1 MNNIYKVIWSKAK
14 NCYVVASEIA
24 RSHTKSASGSEKIG
38 GVTRR
43 KLLAS
48 LMALSLLCGG
58 LGVAEASVHVV
69 ESGET
74 YEVLTKQ
81 EVKDG
86 YGTKDDVK
94 SNKYNIEKLQ
104 TTTTQQG
111 TQIAINTTNIAT
123 NKANISALQTTAT
136 EQGKLIETNT
146 ANIANNTT
154 AIEKKINAE
163 TANERFAT
171 KDALN
176 NLERV
181 VTDKVDENT
190 FESALDLKADTDLGN
205 LTEEGKT
212 AIKNTMLEDMN
223 LKADKTYVDAEVGKK
238 ADKATTLDGYGIND
252 AYTKTDADRKFATS
266 DALNT
271 AKTDLEGKIAANT
284 TKIDANKTDIDGL
297 KTKAATTETTLT
309 DLSGRMTTAESTIT
323 DLKDTDVRLEGKIGQ
338 NANDITGLKDKDVEL
353 SGNIGAN
360 KTAIDQNKTGITQN
374 KNDIT
379 TINGKLTTAEGSIAA
394 NKNAIDDLKTK
405 VGTVN
410 NGTYLDSSKPVGEN
424 LNKLNDGLVKEVED
438 RKAADTALSGRID
451 ANANTIAKVN
461 HELENTNNHF
471 NTELGKTNAA
481 LQEEGKV
488 RANADAALA
497 SDITATNKRTAGI
510 KRDDVRNETT
520 IEGNVTVD
528 SLGNVTAKG
537 QLTGK
542 GVDAGDGTITTK
554 GAVNAGS
561 LTVEN
566 ASNLKGDVT
575 MDNKLAVTGD
585 TSLKKTDVDGTLNV
599 TGESSLKNTTVGGTL
614 GVTGETKLDDKLTV
628 KGEATFKDKVT
639 MDKDLEVKGEL
650 KTDKIAMEHTGTDAD
665 GTRYNSATTITAD
678 GITHI
683 GEVEKSGVTTKS
695 SFTHNEKGTIN
706 YAKDGDTADWT
717 ETRSYVTASGVS
729 NKMTDSDENRHTYSQ
744 TATESMEQLVNGEK
758 SNFEKKTAKENII
771 SIKDKDAAG
780 NVISLTNKQTVD
792 GEKTSVTNKD
802 SSSTINQRVDQIS
815 NHVTS
820 ADGKKS
826 STEVKADGIT
836 NTSKD
841 GTITNDAK
849 DIVNNATGNMTNTVG
864 GNQTNQID
872 GNQENTI
879 GGSQTTIVTGDISNK
894 AKNITNEAETKL
906 TDKVGTNTRVIDSTS
921 ITDTVGTTTN
931 RKIEDGKIT
940 DTAGDSTVTTK
951 DGEGTTF
958 AKTGSTAYSTE
969 AGAPTDTNIAGNHI
983 TTGRVDA
990 NELGVSDKD
999 GANTAKLTVE
1009 AGEDGGVKAS
1019 ASNGTTT
1026 GSLDVTAKEV
1036 GSSVKDDASGKGSTF
1051 KQRIDAI
1058 MGNVKT
1064 DAGESE
1070 VTQKGDEIT
1079 SVVGKGEATNSRVT
1093 QKKGSLEAGVT
1104 DGTNTNASY
1113 DVADASA
1120 KVLSGGTKV
1129 NKLQDNLDSSEKTI
1143 TNGTYKTS
1151 KVQTA
1156 LDITNTAKDGTIT
1169 NDAKNIVNNAT
1180 GDMTNTVGGK
1190 QTNKID
1196 GDQVNTIGGSQTTTV
1211 TGDISNTAKNI
1222 TNEANTKLTDKVG
1235 DNTRVLDSEGITD
1248 TVPGADGKG
1257 STFKQRIDAI
1267 MGNVK
1272 TDAGESEVTQKGDEI
1287 TSKVGLGEA
1296 TNSRVTQKKD
1306 LLEAAVTDGTNYNIS
1321 NDTANASAK
1330 VLTDGTKVNKL
1341 QDNLNS
1347 SEKTITNGTYT
1358 TSKVQTALDITNT
1371 AKDGTITNDAKNIV
1385 NNATGDM
1392 TNTVG
1397 GKLTTTV
1404 TGQATENFEGGL
1416 KTDITG
1422 EEIHTVTG
1430 NQTNKITGKQTNT
1443 VEGGQENIISG
1454 GQINNITGDQ
1464 TTTISGTQTTTA
1476 RDINRNASSGMI
1488 DTIDNAYGTNTETK
1502 VAGKTT
1508 TDVSIKGTGEKGQ
1521 YIRGANESRDYLIK
1535 GTLKNSE
1542 TKTAE
1547 ATSTEITDG
1556 NGKTSSTIQDV
1567 TRISGSVTDGTNT
1580 SVSNVKANSID
1591 SAVTDGSSIS
1601 TINQKKNSITS
1612 QVTDGTTITKT
1623 EQDTKNI
1630 TNTAKDGTITND
1642 AKDIVNN
1649 ASGNMTNTVGGDL
1662 TTTVRGNELHEVTGK
1677 QTNKIDG
1684 DQENTIG
1691 GNQTT
1696 TVTGDISNKA
1706 ENITNEANTKLTDKV
1721 GENTRVLD
1729 SEGITDTVGGST
1741 FKQRIDKIMM
1751 ESKDVSIK
1759 AEETL
1764 TNEAKVITNKASEVI
1779 NNEAVNINNT
1789 ATGIIKS
1796 KASEIQNQADKLI
1809 SNKVGEN
1816 TWENMENGKI
1826 TTSIKDGAKQNLTQS
1841 DAAGTTQS
1849 TVDGGKSTV
1858 TIQNADGLADAVTDG
1873 TNTSVQNQT
1882 ASAIA
1887 AAVKDGAG
1895 NENASVANATT
1906 SVNTIKSGSKANTVI
1921 STADGTSFINSE
1933 AAAPVGD
1940 GTEVKTTIKGNTITT
1955 GKVTMDYAEVMKDL
1969 GVRGNANITGKTT
1982 TGSLEVT
1989 GTSTLKGDVTM
2000 GSNATVKK
2008 DLTVEGNTNLKNTKV
2023 DGTLDVTQKAT
2034 FGDSVSIAKDLSVD
2048 GNATIKGDVTAKS
2061 YKVGDK
2067 TYISAAGIN
2076 ANDQKITN
2084 VADGSI
2090 SEGSKDA
2097 VNGGQLYGVKNDL
2110 EGKVNKVGANAAAM
2124 ANLHPMEF
2132 DPDSKWN
2139 IAAAIGNY
2147 GSETAAAL
2155 GAFYRPNDDV
2165 MVNLSTAFGTGE
2177 NMVGGGV
2184 SVRLGKSG
2192 NKLSR
2197 EESNA
2202 LKDQVNDLTARMD
2215 ALLSVLNPNMS
2226 KDFPDVPENH
2236 WAYEAVSRLAGNDI
2250 VQGYPD
2256 GEFHGE
2262 RTMTR
2267 YEMAEI
2273 IYNALSRGAEAEK
2286 ELVEEFKPELQAM
2299 AASEKATAE
2308 KAEG

>member
-38 GVTRR
+38 GDTRR

-58 LGVAEASVHVV
+58 LGVAEASVHVN
-69 ESGET
+69 ENTGGA

-81 EVKDG
+81 EVTDELNKKVSTEVADLK
-86 YGTKDDVK
+86 YAKASDVV
-94 SNKYNIEKLQ
+94 
-104 TTTTQQG
+104 T
-111 TQIAINTTNIAT
+111 NTGNIA
-123 NKANISALQTTAT
+123 
-136 EQGKLIETNT
+136 TNT
-146 ANIANNTT
+146 ANINKLDTEKLDKDVANST
-154 AIEKKINAE
+154 
-163 TANERFAT
+163 FAT

-176 NLERV
+176 DLEAV
-181 VTDKVDENT
+181 VNNKMD
-190 FESALDLKADTDLGN
+190 ESAV
-205 LTEEGKT
+205 ET
-212 AIKNTMLEDMN
+212 ALE
-223 LKADKTYVDAEVGKK
+223 VK
-238 ADKATTLDGYGIND
+238 ADKATTLEGYGITD
-252 AYTKTDADRKFATS
+252 AYTKGDVDNKLNEKADAANVFTKDQTYTRDQVNTKLADYAKTTDV
-266 DALNT
+266 NT
-271 AKTDLEGKIAANT
+271 ALAGKANVGDSYTKAEADGQITTAKNELGDKITANT
-284 TKIDANKTDIDGL
+284 TKIDANKTAIDDL

-309 DLSGRMTTAESTIT
+309 DLSGHMAAAESDIGTLKADVSTAKSDIGTLKADMTTAKSDIGTLKADVSAAKSDINS
-323 DLKDTDVRLEGKIGQ
+323 LKMKDTELTGKIEAEI
-338 NANDITGLKDKDVEL
+338 ANRIT
-353 SGNIGAN
+353 S
-360 KTAIDQNKTGITQN
+360 
-374 KNDIT
+374 
-379 TINGKLTTAEGSIAA
+379 
-394 NKNAIDDLKTK
+394 
-405 VGTVN
+405 
-410 NGTYLDSSKPVGEN
+410 
-424 LNKLNDGLVKEVED
+424 
-438 RKAADTALSGRID
+438 DTALDNKID
-451 ANANTIAKVN
+451 AEIANRITSDTALDNKIDAEIANRITSDTALDNKID
-461 HELENTNNHF
+461 
-471 NTELGKTNAA
+471 TEIQDRK
-481 LQEEGKV
+481 
-488 RANADAALA
+488 DA
-497 SDITATNKRTAGI
+497 IKATNDRTGGI
-510 KRDDVRNETT
+510 ARNLEGTQTT
-520 IEGNVTVD
+520 IEGIVKVD
-528 SLGNVTAKG
+528 NQGNVKNVKNLGAE
-537 QLTGK
+537 
-542 GVDAGDGTITTK
+542 TITTT
-554 GAVNAGS
+554 GNAAIG
-561 LTVEN
+561 
-566 ASNLKGDVT
+566 
-575 MDNKLAVTGD
+575 
-585 TSLKKTDVDGTLNV
+585 
-599 TGESSLKNTTVGGTL
+599 GEL
-614 GVTGETKLDDKLTV
+614 GVTGATTLNGTLTA
-628 KGEATFKDKVT
+628 KGDATFKEKVT
-639 MDKDLEVKGEL
+639 VEKDLTVNGKLNVGEIYL
-650 KTDKIAMEHTGTDAD
+650 KNDKLESTGKKHD
-665 GTRYNSATTITAD
+665 SATSITAD
-678 GITHI
+678 GISNLA
-683 GEVEKSGVTTKS
+683 KVTDHGHTTES
-695 SFTHNEKGTIN
+695 QFTHNEKGTIN
-706 YAKDGDTADWT
+706 YAKDGDTTDWT
-717 ETRSYVTASGVS
+717 ETRSDVTANGVS
-729 NKMTDSDENRHTYSQ
+729 NKMKDSAGNRHTYSQ
-744 TATESMEQLVNGEK
+744 TATESKEQLVNGDK
-758 SNFEKKTAKENII
+758 SNFEKKTAEGNTI
-771 SIKDKDAAG
+771 SIKDKDADG
-780 NVISLTNKQTVD
+780 NYKSLTNKQTVD
-792 GEKTSVTNKD
+792 GEKTSVTNKE
-802 SSSTINQRVDQIS
+802 SSSTINQGADQIRH
-815 NHVTS
+815 NVTS

-864 GNQTNQID
+864 GNQTNKID

-906 TDKVGTNTRVIDSTS
+906 TDKVGANTRVLDGEG
-921 ITDTVGTTTN
+921 ITDTVG
-931 RKIEDGKIT
+931 
-940 DTAGDSTVTTK
+940 
-951 DGEGTTF
+951 
-958 AKTGSTAYSTE
+958 
-969 AGAPTDTNIAGNHI
+969 
-983 TTGRVDA
+983 
-990 NELGVSDKD
+990 
-999 GANTAKLTVE
+999 
-1009 AGEDGGVKAS
+1009 
-1019 ASNGTTT
+1019 
-1026 GSLDVTAKEV
+1026 
-1036 GSSVKDDASGKGSTF
+1036 GSTF

-1064 DAGESE
+1064 ADGESE
-1070 VTQKGDEIT
+1070 VTQKGDEIN
-1079 SVVGKGEATNSRVT
+1079 SVVGKGKPGNSRVT
-1093 QKKGSLEAGVT
+1093 QKKGSIEAVVT
-1104 DGTNTNASY
+1104 DGTSFNHSR
-1113 DVADASA
+1113 
-1120 KVLSGGTKV
+1120 
-1129 NKLQDNLDSSEKTI
+1129 
-1143 TNGTYKTS
+1143 
-1151 KVQTA
+1151 
-1156 LDITNTAKDGTIT
+1156 DI
-1169 NDAKNIVNNAT
+1169 
-1180 GDMTNTVGGK
+1180 
-1190 QTNKID
+1190 
-1196 GDQVNTIGGSQTTTV
+1196 
-1211 TGDISNTAKNI
+1211 
-1222 TNEANTKLTDKVG
+1222 
-1235 DNTRVLDSEGITD
+1235 
-1248 TVPGADGKG
+1248 
-1257 STFKQRIDAI
+1257 
-1267 MGNVK
+1267 
-1272 TDAGESEVTQKGDEI
+1272 
-1287 TSKVGLGEA
+1287 
-1296 TNSRVTQKKD
+1296 
-1306 LLEAAVTDGTNYNIS
+1306 
-1321 NDTANASAK
+1321 ANASAK
-1330 VLTDGTKVNKL
+1330 TLTGYNKMNQL
-1341 QDNLNS
+1341 LDDLNS
-1347 SEKTITNGTYT
+1347 STKTITNGTYT
-1358 TSKVQTALDITNT
+1358 TSKVQTALNITNT
-1371 AKDGTITNDAKNIV
+1371 AADGTITNDAKNIV
-1385 NNATGDM
+1385 NNASGDM

-1404 TGQATENFEGGL
+1404 TGQATENFKGGL

-1476 RDINRNASSGMI
+1476 RDINRNASSSMV
-1488 DTIDNAYGTNTETK
+1488 DKVDNAYGTNTETK

-1567 TRISGSVTDGTNT
+1567 TQISGSVTDGTNT

-1662 TTTVRGNELHEVTGK
+1662 TTTVSGNELHEVTGK

-1721 GENTRVLD
+1721 GEHTRVLD
-1729 SEGITDTVGGST
+1729 GDGITDTVGGST

-1789 ATGIIKS
+1789 ATGIITS
-1796 KASEIQNQADKLI
+1796 KASEIKNQADKLI

-1982 TGSLEVT
+1982 TGSLEVKGESKLT
-1989 GTSTLKGDVTM
+1989 GDVTM
-2000 GSNATVKK
+2000 ESNATVKK

-2097 VNGGQLYGVKNDL
+2097 VNGGQLYTVKNDL

-2132 DPDSKWN
+2132 DPSSKWN

-2184 SVRLGKSG
+2184 SVRLGKGG

-2197 EESNA
+2197 EETNA
-2202 LKDQVNDLTARMD
+2202 LKTQVADLTARMD

>member
-1 MNNIYKVIWSKAK
+1 MLFAKGEIIMNNIYKVIWSKAK

-24 RSHTKSASGSEKIG
+24 RSHTKSATGSEKIG

-43 KLLAS
+43 SLLAS

-58 LGVAEASVHVV
+58 LGVASAVDVVHVD
-69 ESGET
+69 ESASGGIAGV
-74 YEVLTKQ
+74 Y
-81 EVKDG
+81 
-86 YGTKDDVK
+86 
-94 SNKYNIEKLQ
+94 
-104 TTTTQQG
+104 TTT
-111 TQIAINTTNIAT
+111 
-123 NKANISALQTTAT
+123 
-136 EQGKLIETNT
+136 
-146 ANIANNTT
+146 
-154 AIEKKINAE
+154 
-163 TANERFAT
+163 
-171 KDALN
+171 
-176 NLERV
+176 
-181 VTDKVDENT
+181 KVDT
-190 FESALDLKADTDLGN
+190 LLKD
-205 LTEEGKT
+205 
-212 AIKNTMLEDMN
+212 
-223 LKADKTYVDAEVGKK
+223 KADKTALDGKADKGEVDTNKAAIQTLETGKANTSLNNLDEAGKSVIKTMMTDELEKKADATNVYTKDEVNTAVANVETKLADYAKTADVYTKTDVDGKLANK
-238 ADKATTLDGYGIND
+238 ADKATTLTGYGITD
-252 AYTKTDADRKFATS
+252 AYTRDATDTAITTKVNEEKNARELKDAELSGWIDTLSTTVDSKVSKTD
-266 DALNT
+266 LNT
-271 AKTDLEGKIAANT
+271 TLGNYYTQAQTNAAIKTAVDDEKNARDTAIKGEVTERNKAIGDAIASEVTDRDAAITKAKTELKEKVTAEETARKEEDAKLEEKIKENTTAINNEKAEREAADIALSDRIGTVDADGKYIKKSGTNNVSENLKVLDDQAKKNADAITAEETARTNKDNELEGKI
-284 TKIDANKTDIDGL
+284 
-297 KTKAATTETTLT
+297 
-309 DLSGRMTTAESTIT
+309 
-323 DLKDTDVRLEGKIGQ
+323 
-338 NANDITGLKDKDVEL
+338 
-353 SGNIGAN
+353 
-360 KTAIDQNKTGITQN
+360 
-374 KNDIT
+374 
-379 TINGKLTTAEGSIAA
+379 
-394 NKNAIDDLKTK
+394 
-405 VGTVN
+405 
-410 NGTYLDSSKPVGEN
+410 
-424 LNKLNDGLVKEVED
+424 
-438 RKAADTALSGRID
+438 
-451 ANANTIAKVN
+451 
-461 HELENTNNHF
+461 
-471 NTELGKTNAA
+471 KTNADNI
-481 LQEEGKV
+481 Q
-488 RANADAALA
+488 ANKEAIVATDKRTGGITRNDAA
-497 SDITATNKRTAGI
+497 T
-510 KRDDVRNETT
+510 ETT
-520 IEGNVTVD
+520 IEGHVTVD
-528 SLGNVTAKG
+528 NLGNVTAKG
-537 QLTGK
+537 KLIGD
-542 GVDAGDGTITTK
+542 GVDAG
-554 GAVNAGS
+554 S
-561 LTVEN
+561 LNVEN
-566 ASNLKGDVT
+566 ASHLKGDVT
-575 MDNKLAVTGD
+575 MDNKLSVTGD
-585 TSLKKTDVDGTLNV
+585 TKLGALNV
-599 TGESSLKNTTVGGTL
+599 TGESSLKNTQVNGTLTTTGKATFKEAVDMDKGLTVTSGDTTLQNTDVKGALNVTGESSLKDTQVNGTLTTTGQVTFKEAVEMDKGLTVTSGDTTLKGTKVDGKLTVTDDADLKNTTVGGTL
-614 GVTGETKLDDKLTV
+614 GVTGE
-628 KGEATFKDKVT
+628 ATFKDKVT
-639 MDKDLEVKGEL
+639 MEKDLEVKGEL
-650 KTDKIAMEHTGTDAD
+650 KTDKISMKNTDTDPD
-665 GTRYNSATTITAD
+665 GTIHRSATTITAD
-678 GITHI
+678 GITHN
-683 GEVEKSGVTTKS
+683 GEVEKSGVITKS
-695 SFTHNEKGTIN
+695 QFTHTEEGSET
-706 YAKDGDTADWT
+706 YAKKGNTANWT
-717 ETRSYVTASGVS
+717 ETRS
-729 NKMTDSDENRHTYSQ
+729 D
-744 TATESMEQLVNGEK
+744 
-758 SNFEKKTAKENII
+758 
-771 SIKDKDAAG
+771 
-780 NVISLTNKQTVD
+780 
-792 GEKTSVTNKD
+792 
-802 SSSTINQRVDQIS
+802 
-815 NHVTS
+815 
-820 ADGKKS
+820 
-826 STEVKADGIT
+826 VKADGVTTKVEDSKKNRTNTSQTADGIKGYATDKDGNKTYTKVTATENSFQVQDKDGKNKNHQVNTMGSSVTEIKNDEGKTTKTEQTAENIT
-836 NTSKD
+836 NTAKD
-841 GTITNDAK
+841 GTIKNDAK
-849 DIVNNATGNMTNTVG
+849 DIVNNASGNISNKSQTMDTTVTGKATESYGSLDTTVNGNETHIVKGTKTETVDGKVTENYNAGQATKVTGNQDIHVTGKQTNTVEG
-864 GNQTNQID
+864 G
-872 GNQENTI
+872 QENI
-879 GGSQTTIVTGDISNK
+879 ISGGQINSITGDQTTTVTGDISNK
-894 AKNITNEAETKL
+894 AENITNEANTKL
-906 TDKVGTNTRVIDSTS
+906 TDKVGDNTRVLDSEG
-921 ITDTVGTTTN
+921 ITDTVP
-931 RKIEDGKIT
+931 
-940 DTAGDSTVTTK
+940 
-951 DGEGTTF
+951 
-958 AKTGSTAYSTE
+958 
-969 AGAPTDTNIAGNHI
+969 GAD
-983 TTGRVDA
+983 
-990 NELGVSDKD
+990 
-999 GANTAKLTVE
+999 
-1009 AGEDGGVKAS
+1009 
-1019 ASNGTTT
+1019 
-1026 GSLDVTAKEV
+1026 
-1036 GSSVKDDASGKGSTF
+1036 GKGSTF

-1156 LDITNTAKDGTIT
+1156 LD
-1169 NDAKNIVNNAT
+1169 
-1180 GDMTNTVGGK
+1180 
-1190 QTNKID
+1190 
-1196 GDQVNTIGGSQTTTV
+1196 
-1211 TGDISNTAKNI
+1211 
-1222 TNEANTKLTDKVG
+1222 
-1235 DNTRVLDSEGITD
+1235 
-1248 TVPGADGKG
+1248 
-1257 STFKQRIDAI
+1257 
-1267 MGNVK
+1267 
-1272 TDAGESEVTQKGDEI
+1272 
-1287 TSKVGLGEA
+1287 
-1296 TNSRVTQKKD
+1296 
-1306 LLEAAVTDGTNYNIS
+1306 
-1321 NDTANASAK
+1321 
-1330 VLTDGTKVNKL
+1330 
-1341 QDNLNS
+1341 
-1347 SEKTITNGTYT
+1347 
-1358 TSKVQTALDITNT
+1358 
-1371 AKDGTITNDAKNIV
+1371 
-1385 NNATGDM
+1385 
-1392 TNTVG
+1392 
-1397 GKLTTTV
+1397 
-1404 TGQATENFEGGL
+1404 
-1416 KTDITG
+1416 
-1422 EEIHTVTG
+1422 
-1430 NQTNKITGKQTNT
+1430 
-1443 VEGGQENIISG
+1443 
-1454 GQINNITGDQ
+1454 
-1464 TTTISGTQTTTA
+1464 
-1476 RDINRNASSGMI
+1476 
-1488 DTIDNAYGTNTETK
+1488 
-1502 VAGKTT
+1502 
-1508 TDVSIKGTGEKGQ
+1508 
-1521 YIRGANESRDYLIK
+1521 
-1535 GTLKNSE
+1535 
-1542 TKTAE
+1542 
-1547 ATSTEITDG
+1547 
-1556 NGKTSSTIQDV
+1556 
-1567 TRISGSVTDGTNT
+1567 
-1580 SVSNVKANSID
+1580 
-1591 SAVTDGSSIS
+1591 
-1601 TINQKKNSITS
+1601 
-1612 QVTDGTTITKT
+1612 
-1623 EQDTKNI
+1623 I